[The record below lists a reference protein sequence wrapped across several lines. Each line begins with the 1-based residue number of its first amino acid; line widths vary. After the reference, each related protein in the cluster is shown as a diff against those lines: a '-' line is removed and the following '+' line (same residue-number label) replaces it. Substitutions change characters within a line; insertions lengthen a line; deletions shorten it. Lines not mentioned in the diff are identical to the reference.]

1 MKIITKLMVVAIVFS
16 LTTQAFAQE
25 FGVRAGLNIS
35 NMLAKDDDD
44 TYSDDF
50 SSKLGFHVGGTV
62 EFPFSDMFALE
73 TGLFINTK
81 GFKYTEDDIEA
92 RSDDEY
98 KMTLNLYYIDIPI
111 NAKGIYDAGD
121 VKVFATAG
129 PYIGVGLTG
138 KWKYKMTYMGEEDE
152 DTEDVKWGSDED
164 EDDFKRLDL
173 GLGFGAGVEYKAFLV
188 GLGYNV
194 GLANISPYSDNGYKE
209 NNRVFQVTFGYKF
222 GGEE

>member
-1 MKIITKLMVVAIVFS
+1 MKIITKLMVIAIVFG

-25 FGVRAGLNIS
+25 FGIRAGLNMS
-35 NMLAKDDDD
+35 NMLVKDDDD
-44 TYSDDF
+44 TYSDDYN
-50 SSKLGFHVGGTV
+50 SKLGFHVGGTV

-73 TGLFINTK
+73 TGLFVNTK
-81 GFKYTEDDIEA
+81 GFKYTEDDIES

-138 KWKYKMTYMGEEDE
+138 KWKYEMGDEEDS
-152 DTEDVKWGSDED
+152 EDVEWGSDED
-164 EDDFKRLDL
+164 EDDFTRLDF
-173 GLGFGAGVEYKAFLV
+173 GVGFGAGVEYKAFLF
-188 GLGYNV
+188 GLGYNL
-194 GLANISPYSDNGYKE
+194 GLANISPYKDDGFKI
-209 NNRVFQVTFGYKF
+209 NNRVFQVTVGYKF